1 MNSGTEQTG
10 GRRIILMSGSTGRT
24 VEEVVRA
31 ALAQFENPDV
41 EIDRRTHVRSV
52 KAARRIVEEA
62 AKSHAIVFHSLVA
75 PKVRDAVVQHT
86 QLHEVTCVDVLG
98 PVVSALSDH
107 LCVAPRQV
115 PGLSYQLHKEN
126 FERIEA
132 VNFTL
137 AHDDGCALD
146 GLSRADVV
154 LVGPS
159 RVAKSVTCFYL
170 ASRGVRAANVPLV
183 PGWELPS
190 QLTALDKRKVI
201 GLTMNPA
208 RLQNIRHQRVQ
219 ALDQGSLDRYD
230 DLDSIR
236 HELREAHRTMAK
248 HGWQSIDVSYK
259 SVEEVARE
267 ILVMLDARKNS

>member
-1 MNSGTEQTG
+1 MDSGNERTG
-10 GRRIILMSGSTGRT
+10 GRRVILMSGSTGRT
-24 VEEVVRA
+24 VEEIVRA
-31 ALAQFENPDV
+31 ALAQFDDPDV
-41 EIDRRTHVRSV
+41 QIDRRTHVRSV

-62 AKSHAIVFHSLVA
+62 AAAQAIVFHSLVA
-75 PKVRDAVVQHT
+75 PKVRDAVLQHT
-86 QLHEVTCVDVLG
+86 QLHRVTSVDVLG
-98 PVVSALSDH
+98 PAISALSDH
-107 LCVAPRQV
+107 LCIAPRQQ
-115 PGLSYQLHKEN
+115 PGLSYQLHKEH

-132 VNFTL
+132 VDFTL

-170 ASRGVRAANVPLV
+170 AARGVRAANVPLV
-183 PGWELPS
+183 PGWELPD
-190 QLTALDKRKVI
+190 QLTALDKHKVI

-208 RLQNIRHQRVQ
+208 RLRSIRHQRVQ
-219 ALDQGSLDRYD
+219 ALERGSLDRYD

-236 HELREAHRTMAK
+236 HELREAHRTMAQ

-267 ILVMLDARKNS
+267 ILVMLEANKKS

>member
-1 MNSGTEQTG
+1 MDSEKKRTQ

-31 ALAQFENPDV
+31 ALAQFEDPDV
-41 EIDRRTHVRSV
+41 EIDRRTHVRSI

-62 AKSHAIVFHSLVA
+62 AKSQAIVFHSLVA

-86 QLHEVTCVDVLG
+86 RLHRVTHVDVLG
-98 PVVSALSDH
+98 PVVSALSDF
-107 LCVAPRQV
+107 LCVAPRQQ
-115 PGLSYQLHKEN
+115 PGLSYQLHKEH

-146 GLSRADVV
+146 GLSQADVV

-183 PGWELPS
+183 PGWELPG
-190 QLTALDKRKVI
+190 QLTSLDKRKVV

-208 RLQNIRHQRVQ
+208 RLQSIRHQRVQ
-219 ALDQGSLDRYD
+219 ALEQGSLDRYD

-236 HELREAHRTMAK
+236 HELRESHRTMAK

-267 ILVMLDARKNS
+267 ILVMLEACEKP